1 MEDLS
6 GVGIH
11 VNGIVQ
17 GVGFRPFIFGL
28 AHKYELT
35 GWVRNTSSGVD
46 IELDGPKNKLESFIQ
61 SLDTEAPP
69 LAYIDEVK
77 IQWKLPNGYSHF
89 QIEHSETVQDA
100 FQPISPDVSIC
111 PDCLR
116 EMFDP
121 SDRRY
126 KYPFINCTNCGP
138 RFTIIKDIPYD
149 RPKTTM
155 APFEM
160 CVDCAREYADPLD
173 RRFHAQ
179 PIACPVCGPQV
190 WLEFKMGS
198 NGGVDPTNPIEKTQG
213 LLKEGKIVAV
223 KGLGGFHL
231 ACDATN
237 QAAVIELRSR
247 KLRVDKPFALMMANT
262 ETIEKYCDLNDEER
276 KLLESPSRPIVL
288 LRRKPGTDIAL
299 ENAPGQDYL
308 GVMLPYTPLHYLLFD
323 TREFDALVMTSANL
337 SEEPIVTTNETAR
350 DRLVDLADAFLMH
363 DRDIHV
369 RCDDSVVRVY
379 KNNIF
384 PIRRS
389 RGYAPFPVYLSGT
402 PPVILAC
409 GAELKNT
416 FCITRGNYAFLS
428 QHIGDMENLETL
440 ESFRHG
446 ITHFEKLFRIKI
458 EAIAFDKHPDY
469 LASRYALDRVEREA
483 IPGIGVQHHHA
494 HIASC
499 MVENRLP
506 SEKPVIGVAYDGTG
520 YGEDGTIWG
529 GEILLADLLS
539 FDRIAHLKTIPLPG
553 GDLAVRQPWRIALAW
568 LDAAGV
574 EWDEYLPAVKWIMA
588 QPGLLKN
595 FKTQL
600 KTGLNSPKTSSMGRL
615 FDAVSALAGVRH
627 DVNYEAQAAIEF
639 EALADT
645 TEMGMYEFSIIG
657 KEIDPSPL
665 FHQLTEDIKIGLP
678 LPNISAKFHNG
689 VADMTAKIC
698 TIVRKERGIDQVTLS
713 GGVWQN
719 ITLLRSTLE
728 KLENNGFQVFIHKV
742 VPSNDGGLAIGQA
755 MIAAAQITSQ

>member
-363 DRDIHV
+363 YRDIHV

-384 PIRRS
+384 PI
-389 RGYAPFPVYLSGT
+389 T
-402 PPVILAC
+402 PD
-409 GAELKNT
+409 ELRHYT
-416 FCITRGNYAFLS
+416 ECIITATGNYRF
-428 QHIGDMENLETL
+428 Q
-440 ESFRHG
+440 
-446 ITHFEKLFRIKI
+446 
-458 EAIAFDKHPDY
+458 
-469 LASRYALDRVEREA
+469 AST
-483 IPGIGVQHHHA
+483 P
-494 HIASC
+494 C
-499 MVENRLP
+499 
-506 SEKPVIGVAYDGTG
+506 
-520 YGEDGTIWG
+520 
-529 GEILLADLLS
+529 ILYY
-539 FDRIAHLKTIPLPG
+539 F
-553 GDLAVRQPWRIALAW
+553 
-568 LDAAGV
+568 
-574 EWDEYLPAVKWIMA
+574 
-588 QPGLLKN
+588 
-595 FKTQL
+595 
-600 KTGLNSPKTSSMGRL
+600 
-615 FDAVSALAGVRH
+615 
-627 DVNYEAQAAIEF
+627 
-639 EALADT
+639 
-645 TEMGMYEFSIIG
+645 
-657 KEIDPSPL
+657 
-665 FHQLTEDIKIGLP
+665 
-678 LPNISAKFHNG
+678 
-689 VADMTAKIC
+689 
-698 TIVRKERGIDQVTLS
+698 
-713 GGVWQN
+713 
-719 ITLLRSTLE
+719 
-728 KLENNGFQVFIHKV
+728 
-742 VPSNDGGLAIGQA
+742 
-755 MIAAAQITSQ
+755 